1 MSRISSVVGI
11 RHAPWI
17 PSCKTASGTT
27 ASVMSDNSVVAKLA
41 ERAARTRVAG
51 YQDDIERLLQGALDT
66 MRRCGTTSRPRVADI
81 VAAAGLSNDAF
92 YRHFSSKDDLVAA
105 LLEDGTQRL
114 ASYLTHQ
121 MSKAPTPEAKIA
133 TWVDGVL
140 SQAIDP
146 DIAATT
152 IAVVWNADRV
162 SDANGFGMSRA
173 NAMLSRL
180 IVESFTEL
188 GNPNPELAARLATH
202 AVVGCLHDHLWKST
216 SPRPDD
222 VQFLAATCVAIARC

>member
-1 MSRISSVVGI
+1 
-11 RHAPWI
+11 
-17 PSCKTASGTT
+17 
-27 ASVMSDNSVVAKLA
+27 MSDSSVVAKLA

-66 MRRCGTTSRPRVADI
+66 MRNCGTTSRPRVADI

-114 ASYLTHQ
+114 ASYIAHQ
-121 MSKAPTPEAKIA
+121 ISKATTPEAKVASWI
-133 TWVDGVL
+133 DGVL

-152 IAVVWNADRV
+152 IAVIWNAERV
-162 SDANGFGMSRA
+162 SEANGFGMSRA
-173 NAMLSRL
+173 NAMLSEL
-180 IVESFTEL
+180 LVEPFAEL
-188 GNPNPELAARLATH
+188 GSANPELAARVATH
-202 AVVGCLHDHLWKST
+202 AVVGRLHDHLWQST
-216 SPRPDD
+216 SPTPDE
-222 VQFLAATCVAIARC
+222 VQFLTTTCVGMARATA